1 MFLLV
6 SLFVRVFQWQMVLR
20 ADYKVCRPA
29 AQLIPNLKGLSH
41 EKPGWLIQHFH
52 LSKAGHWTLCKSSR
66 DLTFIPF
73 SRTPECYSECY
84 PVLLYEKTFCRNI
97 SSHWIYQNKIKTWL
111 NKNFDL
117 RFQKFLFLKG
127 GGRGAVTSVHTSMFI
142 ESLSLTQMET
152 LDCHPIMCI
161 II

>member
-6 SLFVRVFQWQMVLR
+6 SLFVGVFQWQMVLR
-20 ADYKVCRPA
+20 ADYKVCRPP

-52 LSKAGHWTLCKSSR
+52 LSKAKNVPHQELDTGHCAKALGIWHLFHFPGTS
-66 DLTFIPF
+66 
-73 SRTPECYSECY
+73 ECYSECY

-127 GGRGAVTSVHTSMFI
+127 GGLLLLFI
-142 ESLSLTQMET
+142 LPCSSGL
-152 LDCHPIMCI
+152 CHWLKWKL
-161 II
+161 